1 MCQLFFCVLLL
12 STLLSLFPS
21 FALLFLY
28 VPEGG
33 TVYTRSPTDANE
45 PHLNGGAMCQI
56 LTHKHMQTLHGK
68 KSHQD
73 ILILFGCSPPLSC
86 ASASQP
92 HTQHFSYDFTYRL
105 GKITPLYTMSA
116 KSGVPRSWF
125 GHRWLK
131 DMSYKERVCAVVE
144 ETKKILWDLIWLRNV
159 CVNWNVSS
167 FMCRIFSLSLS
178 DCHKLSTIKYDLNI
192 HWISLWCA
200 FFVCIMSLFVCCW
213 MIIIALWL
221 YISYLHI
228 GIDWNC
234 LIANI

>member
-1 MCQLFFCVLLL
+1 METTNINTSCFKSNVYYSFGQLIKKCQSPFWNLKHFPLHKRFPFILSFCVNYFFVLLL

-21 FALLFLY
+21 LALLFLY

-33 TVYTRSPTDANE
+33 TVYTRSPTDANK
-45 PHLNGGAMCQI
+45 PHLNGRAMCQI

-116 KSGVPRSWF
+116 KSGVPHSWF

-144 ETKKILWDLIWLRNV
+144 ETKKK
-159 CVNWNVSS
+159 SS
-167 FMCRIFSLSLS
+167 R
-178 DCHKLSTIKYDLNI
+178 
-192 HWISLWCA
+192 
-200 FFVCIMSLFVCCW
+200 
-213 MIIIALWL
+213 
-221 YISYLHI
+221 SYLI
-228 GIDWNC
+228 KKC
-234 LIANI
+234 LCELKSK